1 MVPFFKSNTTKFRK
15 LPLED
20 LPQEEDPIDAFCS
33 LYRIVGELGFVS
45 AIFAGVC
52 FQRSGLIHQ
61 TSVAVDVAKIVVL
74 LVGAAGFGASIGCL
88 YDDSFLAPRYNYLRP
103 PPPRRRWRRHRPQ
116 RSFWR

>member
-1 MVPFFKSNTTKFRK
+1 MTPFFKSNTTKFRK

-33 LYRIVGELGFVS
+33 VFRIVGELGFVS

-61 TSVAVDVAKIVVL
+61 TSAAVDVANIALL

-88 YDDSFLAPRYNYLRP
+88 YDDFFLTPRYIYLRP
-103 PPPRRRWRRHRPQ
+103 PSSRRRGRRHRAQ
-116 RSFWR
+116 T